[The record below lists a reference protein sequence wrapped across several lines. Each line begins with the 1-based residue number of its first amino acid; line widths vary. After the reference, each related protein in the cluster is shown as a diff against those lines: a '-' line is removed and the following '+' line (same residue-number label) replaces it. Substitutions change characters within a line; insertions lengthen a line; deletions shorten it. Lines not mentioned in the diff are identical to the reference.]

1 MTVPAMV
8 PPTAIDASML
18 LVAERAEMSSTEA
31 PDDNADP
38 EDWPLYH
45 WVAHVPPLKPG
56 SNPMV

>member
-1 MTVPAMV
+1 MV